1 MWASIQD
8 YLDVNSP
15 LQQMGSKH
23 KRKIGINVLKAAL
36 SIDFDDAAE
45 RKKAVFGTF
54 TVYSIKFSLLKT
66 TKQRHLTVVVFK
78 R

>member
-1 MWASIQD
+1 M
-8 YLDVNSP
+8 
-15 LQQMGSKH
+15 
-23 KRKIGINVLKAAL
+23 LKAAL